1 MVGVRPEL
9 THQRVGMMRVL
20 DLLGVKS
27 AQLQLLLL
35 PFLLFGGSLGIR
47 SEDLNRVAER
57 EESFEMFEICFM
69 FHSMQWTLGAEQY
82 KGFFFIFS
90 IG

>member
-47 SEDLNRVAER
+47 SEDLELQKER
-57 EESFEMFEICFM
+57 KVLKCLKYVSCFIVCNGL
-69 FHSMQWTLGAEQY
+69 SAQSNIKDLTL
-82 KGFFFIFS
+82 FF
-90 IG
+90 